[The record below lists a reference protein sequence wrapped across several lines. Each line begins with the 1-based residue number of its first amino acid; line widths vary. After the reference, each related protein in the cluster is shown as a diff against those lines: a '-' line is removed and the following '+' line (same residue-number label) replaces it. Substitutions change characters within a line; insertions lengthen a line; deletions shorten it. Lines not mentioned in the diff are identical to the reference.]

1 MRIHFLLLAGLV
13 IPLSCQRAVVDP
25 GDEPGVLNHVSIGV
39 KDVDLTD
46 ISPATRTEI
55 EIDGT
60 VKFSWSA
67 DDVVGMYPDHGA
79 PAFFEMTGQDGESV
93 AEFDGGG
100 WALKTASEYAV
111 YYPYDYDFREME
123 AIPFDYSGQI
133 QVGISNYDHLADY
146 QFMAQGM
153 VQPVSGS
160 CNYRMERIEAIA
172 IFKLT
177 IPVPDDYDL
186 FVMRM
191 ADGQRLVYSTSLDIS
206 DEFYQITPVGDA
218 NQFRVQLQGFTTTSE
233 NQTLYVY
240 AMIPPQDLSGKTV
253 ILSIQTTEGDVY
265 AAEVDGKNML
275 NNHAYQYTATLD
287 CDYQSLMEKYGI
299 EDGSWE

>member
-1 MRIHFLLLAGLV
+1 M
-13 IPLSCQRAVVDP
+13 
-25 GDEPGVLNHVSIGV
+25 
-39 KDVDLTD
+39 
-46 ISPATRTEI
+46 
-55 EIDGT
+55 
-60 VKFSWSA
+60 
-67 DDVVGMYPDHGA
+67 
-79 PAFFEMTGQDGESV
+79 
-93 AEFDGGG
+93 
-100 WALKTASEYAV
+100 
-111 YYPYDYDFREME
+111 YYPYDYDFRDME

-133 QVGISNYDHLADY
+133 QVGISNYDHLADF

-153 VQPVSGS
+153 VVPESGT
-160 CNYRMERIEAIA
+160 CNYSMERIEAVV

-206 DEFYQITPVGDA
+206 DELYQITPIGDA

-233 NQTLYVY
+233 NQILYVY
-240 AMIPPQDLSGKTV
+240 AMMPPQDLSGKTV
-253 ILSIQTTEGDVY
+253 ILSIQTTGGDVY
-265 AAEVDGKNML
+265 AAEVKGKNMF
-275 NNHAYQYTATLD
+275 NNHAYQYTATMD